1 MLFLFSMLTGEA
13 HIFIFHI
20 RDRVQHNE
28 QQKAE
33 HDLAAHKM
41 WWKSGTRTR
50 NRAAGFHPL
59 LADSITSRSFSCGA
73 LHRMPY
79 LPQKQ
84 QKGST
89 LATSIYDFTLPALD
103 GSSID
108 LSAYRGQPILIV
120 NTASQCGFTPQY
132 EGLQALWTQF
142 HKAGLVVIGV
152 PSNDFGQQE
161 PGTSEDIATFCQKN
175 YGVAFPMAARS
186 VVKGQNA
193 IPLFKWL
200 DTELGFLARPR
211 WNFFKY
217 LIGRNGQPVAWFSS
231 ITPPTSA
238 RVRNAVERAL
248 LPAG

>member
-1 MLFLFSMLTGEA
+1 ML
-13 HIFIFHI
+13 
-20 RDRVQHNE
+20 
-28 QQKAE
+28 
-33 HDLAAHKM
+33 
-41 WWKSGTRTR
+41 
-50 NRAAGFHPL
+50 
-59 LADSITSRSFSCGA
+59 
-73 LHRMPY
+73 Y

-120 NTASQCGFTPQY
+120 NTASKCGFTPQY

-200 DTELGFLARPR
+200 DAELGFLARPR